1 MPKYRHQLPQFSNR
15 LFLTDGG
22 LETTLIFH
30 DGAELPYFA
39 AFDLLKTRDGAALIR
54 RYYERYAALARQSKC
69 GFVPESATWRANRD
83 WGERLGY
90 SAQAL
95 AAANRRSIE
104 LMEDIRDVFETRS
117 SPMVLSG
124 AIGPRGD
131 GYKPDAIM
139 SAEEA
144 EDYHAEQIDVF
155 RSTEADM
162 VCAFTLNYAE
172 EAVGIARAAKVAQ
185 MPAAISFT
193 VETDGKLPTGQ
204 SLKDAI
210 ETVDAES
217 GGAPVYYMINCAHP
231 THFEG
236 ALASGE
242 AWVKRVRGIRANA
255 STRSHAELDDAT
267 DLDAGDPVDLGRRY
281 RVLRNRFGHFNVLG
295 GCCGTDHRHVEQISF
310 ACTPVSA

>member
-1 MPKYRHQLPQFSNR
+1 MPKYRHQLPQLSGR
-15 LFLTDGG
+15 IFLTDGG

-30 DGAELPYFA
+30 DHAELPHFA
-39 AFDLLKTRDGAALIR
+39 AFDLLKTRDGTALIR
-54 RYYERYAALARQSKC
+54 RYYERYAALARQGKC
-69 GFVPESATWRANRD
+69 GFVLESATWRANRD
-83 WGERLGY
+83 WGARLGY
-90 SAQAL
+90 SAEAL
-95 AAANRRSIE
+95 AVANRRSIE
-104 LMEDIRDVFETRS
+104 LIEEIRDEFETPA

-124 AIGPRGD
+124 ALGPRGD
-131 GYKPDAIM
+131 GYRPDAMM
-139 SAEEA
+139 SAAEA
-144 EDYHAEQIDVF
+144 EDYHAEQIGTF

-172 EAVGIARAAKVAQ
+172 EAVGIACAAKAAQ

-210 ETVDAES
+210 ERVDAES
-217 GGAPVYYMINCAHP
+217 GHAPVYYMINCAHP

-242 AWVKRVRGIRANA
+242 PWVKRVRGIRANA
-255 STRSHAELDDAT
+255 STRSHAELDTAT

-281 RVLRNRFGHFNVLG
+281 RALRKSFGHFNVLG
-295 GCCGTDHRHVEQISF
+295 GCCGTDHRHVEQISL
-310 ACTPVSA
+310 ACLSVDA